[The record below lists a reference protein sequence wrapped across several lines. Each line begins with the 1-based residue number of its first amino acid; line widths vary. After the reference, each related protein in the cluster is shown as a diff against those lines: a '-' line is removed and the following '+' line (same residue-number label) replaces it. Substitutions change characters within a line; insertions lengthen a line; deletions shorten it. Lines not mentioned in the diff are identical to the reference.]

1 MRSTEEVETPVF
13 AHLLRVVLSIRCEV
27 TRCSPF
33 IIGFIKQ
40 EALDF
45 HIVGDTKTQRFSSA
59 VSDEQVVP

>member
-1 MRSTEEVETPVF
+1 MRSAKEVETPVF
-13 AHLLRVVLSIRCEV
+13 AHLLLIALSIRCAV

-33 IIGFIKQ
+33 ISGFIKQ

-45 HIVGDTKTQRFSSA
+45 HIVGDTETQRFSSA